1 MKRMAYLLALL
12 GVSAAAAAQTPKA
25 EFVGV
30 YQKGSVDTVASLAV
44 LPDQTFCFAMI
55 AGALDIYA
63 PGKWARL
70 GQDGT
75 GIRLKFTRVSALPS
89 RFVLVT
95 RAPIAA
101 IAGEEPEEP
110 ELLINTASFSILQRD
125 AVFGSSDRPETP
137 GNLAPMFA
145 PGQRVFS
152 PQENLPLT
160 HRYLFLGY
168 PVPEGGWRISRFD
181 IGRPR
186 HSVRLV
192 LSEEAARAGT
202 EWEAYFRNGELTLN
216 DDNMGRPRPFGQGE
230 ADAVRKG
237 CLSGAPDDP
246 RVTLFRPQAEYR
258 VDKLSGNPPWFGR

>member
-1 MKRMAYLLALL
+1 MKRIAYLLALL

-30 YQKGSVDTVASLAV
+30 YQKGSVDTSASLAV

-55 AGALDIYA
+55 AGAMDIYA
-63 PGKWARL
+63 PGKWERL
-70 GQDGT
+70 GQEGAVT
-75 GIRLKFTRVSALPS
+75 RLKFTRVSTLPS

-95 RAPIAA
+95 RAPVATV
-101 IAGEEPEEP
+101 AGEEQKEP
-110 ELLINTASFSILQRD
+110 ELLINTASFSMLQRD

-137 GNLAPMFA
+137 DNLAPMFA

-152 PQENLPLT
+152 PAENLPLT

-168 PVPEGGWRISRFD
+168 PAPEGGWRISRFD

-186 HSVRLV
+186 HSVRLI

-202 EWEAYFRNGELTLN
+202 VWEAYFHNGELILN
-216 DDNMGRPRPFGQGE
+216 DNNVGRPRPFERGE

-237 CLSGAPDDP
+237 CLSSVPDDP
-246 RVTLFRPQAEYR
+246 SVTLFRPQAEYR